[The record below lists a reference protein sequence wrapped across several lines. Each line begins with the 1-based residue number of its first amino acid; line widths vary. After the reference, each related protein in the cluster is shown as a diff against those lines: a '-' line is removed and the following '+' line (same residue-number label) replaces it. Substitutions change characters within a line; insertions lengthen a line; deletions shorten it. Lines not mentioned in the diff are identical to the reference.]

1 MADEET
7 KPKKK
12 VEPIYDPDSFII
24 PAQDTKGHK
33 ERLQFYAQP
42 GHVNQ
47 VAAIVASRKFPFR
60 TRGGLM
66 RWCLDIG
73 LKRLEQIDESIP
85 GVTSQVDA
93 IIEVVKWEQF
103 QLEMNQVLERLSG
116 LASDLVAKGD
126 TDEAKRV
133 VLKIRRFISQMPE
146 GYWRNRWVREIK
158 ERFAYI
164 LDRVEQASLLKLST
178 DEE

>member
-12 VEPIYDPDSFII
+12 VEQFYDPDSFVI

-33 ERLQFYAQP
+33 DRLQFYAQP

-47 VAAIVASRKFPFR
+47 VATIVASRKFPFR

-66 RWCLDIG
+66 RWCLDLG

-93 IIEVVKWEQF
+93 IIEVVRWEQF
-103 QLEMNQVLERLSG
+103 QREMNQVLERLSA

-126 TDEAKRV
+126 EDEAKRV
-133 VLKIRRFISQMPE
+133 ILKTRRFISKMPE

-158 ERFAYI
+158 ERFSYI

-178 DEE
+178 EEE